1 MKDLKIL
8 GEDTEASWVSSSGV
22 KNRVTVDMVK
32 LQEVTVAEDKQ
43 TKPSTIQCGRRC
55 RDPSAWQQTLAECNA
70 HQHMG
75 VLSPSQPITYWETFL
90 FECNAWQHSELTKVI
105 SAKNIT
111 NMSGPARNPPNE
123 VTKRADEEQDRS
135 TETEAQLHHSRFPN
149 QTSLWDTLVP
159 TGLLS
164 VLLEFWVSAKS
175 FQIFLELPP

>member
-1 MKDLKIL
+1 MSELLRCK
-8 GEDTEASWVSSSGV
+8 EPSHSGHG
-22 KNRVTVDMVK
+22 
-32 LQEVTVAEDKQ
+32 QA
-43 TKPSTIQCGRRC
+43 PGSHSC
-55 RDPSAWQQTLAECNA
+55 RGQANKTQHHPVWEKVQGPQQTLAECNA